1 MKHPD
6 GIQGY
11 IDVPGSGQ
19 DMFQVPVYRGRVQR
33 IDFSDVDSA
42 SFPLN
47 VRSDFLKLGE
57 RLSSDEDPCS
67 FASEFRAAAP
77 PIAPPPPYTTAVL
90 PSNSIGA
97 SPQTDCI
104 LKLLA

>member
-11 IDVPGSGQ
+11 IDAPGSGQ
-19 DMFQVPVYRGRVQR
+19 DMFQVPVYRGRIQR
-33 IDFSDVDSA
+33 IDFSDVDNA

-47 VRSDFLKLGE
+47 VRSDVLKLGE

-67 FASEFRAAAP
+67 FASECPRGRAANRS
-77 PIAPPPPYTTAVL
+77 TATVYNGSL
-90 PSNSIGA
+90 TLQQHRRLASN
-97 SPQTDCI
+97 
-104 LKLLA
+104 